1 LTYLI
6 INGKKVLQTIVI
18 KQPNK
23 QVMIHSIEMGIW
35 QWLALFLCLPVG
47 YFAGKMLA
55 KLMIKASKFILIVAL
70 LALISV
76 ITFLTNLGI
85 IELWGTLLFFAS
97 LAIGLC
103 KVVFKEIKNSAIP
116 DNRDEYTVLKNEED

>member
-1 LTYLI
+1 
-6 INGKKVLQTIVI
+6 
-18 KQPNK
+18 
-23 QVMIHSIEMGIW
+23 MIHSIEMGIW